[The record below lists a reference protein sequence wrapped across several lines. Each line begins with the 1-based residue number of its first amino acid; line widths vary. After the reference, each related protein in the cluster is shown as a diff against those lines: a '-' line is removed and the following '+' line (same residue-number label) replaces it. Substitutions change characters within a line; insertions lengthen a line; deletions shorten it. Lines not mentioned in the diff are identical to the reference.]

1 MVLTAT
7 HTCFCHLLVIYAIEV
22 PSGITPNQEQNA
34 LSFPYY
40 IIRSSSAAEKNM
52 QLGALM
58 QYHSYPC
65 LLVFPLVYETESV
78 VTVKVLT

>member
-1 MVLTAT
+1 MLTAT
-7 HTCFCHLLVIYAIEV
+7 QTCICHLLVIYAIQV
-22 PSGITPNQEQNA
+22 PSGITPNQEQNT
-34 LSFPYY
+34 LTLPYY
-40 IIRSSSAAEKNM
+40 ITRSSSVAEKNM

-58 QYHSYPC
+58 QYHSYPY